1 MNFLAKIKEIEQ
13 NIEKDSKSNQSGNF
27 DKNKLRNLSIE
38 RFSQMN
44 IAIEIRSKVLEENIW
59 FCSNEEMVKQISE
72 DDPTTICY
80 TADEL
85 QKIIELDPSEGFLR
99 KIHNTKT
106 IFENS
111 KIIQTINKKKTDYD

>member
-72 DDPTTICY
+72 DDPTAVCY

-85 QKIIELDPSEGFLR
+85 QKIIELDPSEDFLKKFITQKPCL
-99 KIHNTKT
+99 KIQ
-106 IFENS
+106 S
-111 KIIQTINKKKTDYD
+111 